1 MSLEMMNTKEIAQY
15 LGIHE
20 KQVYALIKTRRIPST
35 RVTGKWIFPRK
46 LIDEWIETNAKSG
59 MAEARQKGR
68 KIEGALLAAGSN
80 DPVLDYLQTDL
91 RRTFPQLYL
100 FSTNIGSVEG
110 LKALNLGYTDIAWCH
125 LFDPK
130 TKEYNTPYL
139 PSYLAGIKPVVVNL
153 FYRDLGFTVPRGNPL
168 KIRGFKDLARKG
180 VRFINRQK
188 GSGTRLLIDQQL
200 KEADLSAAKVQG
212 YENEVNT
219 HFEVGLS
226 ILNGA
231 ANAGITSIAASKLL
245 GLDFIPI
252 TRERFDMVLD
262 QKTFFGKNVQAFI
275 ELLHSR
281 EFREKVE
288 EVGGYDLKESGRVLH
303 SVN

>member
-1 MSLEMMNTKEIAQY
+1 MSEEIMNTKEVAHY
-15 LGIHE
+15 LNIHE
-20 KQVYALIKTRRIPST
+20 KQVYALIKSKRIPST
-35 RVTGKWIFPRK
+35 RVTGKWIFPKK
-46 LIDEWIETNAKSG
+46 LIDEWIETNARGG
-59 MAEARQKGR
+59 MAEARKKGR

-80 DPVLDYLQTDL
+80 DPVLDFLQTDL
-91 RRTFPQLYL
+91 RRSFPEIYL

-130 TKEYNTPYL
+130 TREYNTPYL
-139 PSYLAGIKPVVVNL
+139 PSYLPGIKPVVVNL
-153 FYRDLGFTVPRGNPL
+153 FYRELGFTVRRGNPF
-168 KIRGFKDLARKG
+168 KIRGFSDLAKRG

-200 KEADLSAAKVQG
+200 KESSVSPEKIVG

-226 ILNGA
+226 ILNGT
-231 ANAGITSIAASKLL
+231 ANAGITSVAASKLL
-245 GLDFIPI
+245 GLDFVPI
-252 TRERFDMVLD
+252 TRERFDMVLE

-281 EFREKVE
+281 EFRAKVQR
-288 EVGGYDLKESGRVLH
+288 VGGYDLKESGRVLY
-303 SVN
+303 STN